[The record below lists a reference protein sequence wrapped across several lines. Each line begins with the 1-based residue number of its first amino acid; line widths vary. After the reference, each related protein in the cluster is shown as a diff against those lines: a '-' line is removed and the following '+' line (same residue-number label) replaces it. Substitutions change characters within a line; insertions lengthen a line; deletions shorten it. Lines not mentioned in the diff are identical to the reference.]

1 MSRVEILQK
10 MQLVIQEQMG
20 KEDIVLTEATKL
32 DDLGVDSIE
41 LMEFIINLEDEFDL
55 EISDDTIDHMVK
67 VADLLDY
74 LSEEL
79 NKDKMRIIKDVE
91 KEENYEDCFCRK
103 SQQWKDDHV
112 QCTYRQE

>member
-41 LMEFIINLEDEFDL
+41 LMEFIINLEDEFAL
-55 EISDDTIDHMVK
+55 EISDDTIDHTNTLGNYYFCIFVK
-67 VADLLDY
+67 
-74 LSEEL
+74 
-79 NKDKMRIIKDVE
+79 
-91 KEENYEDCFCRK
+91 FCR
-103 SQQWKDDHV
+103 
-112 QCTYRQE
+112 CYPFC

>member
-20 KEDIVLTEATKL
+20 KEDIVLTEDTKL

-41 LMEFIINLEDEFDL
+41 LMEFIINLEDEFAL

-67 VADLLDY
+67 VADCW
-74 LSEEL
+74 
-79 NKDKMRIIKDVE
+79 IFV
-91 KEENYEDCFCRK
+91 
-103 SQQWKDDHV
+103 
-112 QCTYRQE
+112 

>member
-20 KEDIVLTEATKL
+20 KEDIVLVEDTKL

-41 LMEFIINLEDEFDL
+41 LMEFIINLEDEFAL

-74 LSEEL
+74 LSEKL
-79 NKDKMRIIKDVE
+79 NKE
-91 KEENYEDCFCRK
+91 
-103 SQQWKDDHV
+103 
-112 QCTYRQE
+112 

>member
-20 KEDIVLTEATKL
+20 KEDIVLVEETKL

-41 LMEFIINLEDEFDL
+41 LMEFIINLEDEFTL

-74 LSEEL
+74 LSEKL
-79 NKDKMRIIKDVE
+79 NKE
-91 KEENYEDCFCRK
+91 
-103 SQQWKDDHV
+103 
-112 QCTYRQE
+112 

>member
-20 KEDIVLTEATKL
+20 KEDIVLTEDTKL

-41 LMEFIINLEDEFDL
+41 RMEFIINLEDEFAL

-79 NKDKMRIIKDVE
+79 NKE
-91 KEENYEDCFCRK
+91 
-103 SQQWKDDHV
+103 
-112 QCTYRQE
+112 

>member
-10 MQLVIQEQMG
+10 MQLVIKEQMG
-20 KEDIVLTEATKL
+20 KEDIVLTEETKL

-74 LSEEL
+74 LSE
-79 NKDKMRIIKDVE
+79 
-91 KEENYEDCFCRK
+91 
-103 SQQWKDDHV
+103 
-112 QCTYRQE
+112 

>member
-67 VADLLDY
+67 VAGLLDY
-74 LSEEL
+74 LSEKL
-79 NKDKMRIIKDVE
+79 NKE
-91 KEENYEDCFCRK
+91 
-103 SQQWKDDHV
+103 
-112 QCTYRQE
+112 

>member
-20 KEDIVLTEATKL
+20 KEDIVLVEETKL

-74 LSEEL
+74 LSGEL
-79 NKDKMRIIKDVE
+79 NKE
-91 KEENYEDCFCRK
+91 
-103 SQQWKDDHV
+103 
-112 QCTYRQE
+112 

>member
-20 KEDIVLTEATKL
+20 KEDIVLVEETKL

-41 LMEFIINLEDEFDL
+41 LMEFIINLEDEFAL

-74 LSEEL
+74 LSGEL
-79 NKDKMRIIKDVE
+79 IKE
-91 KEENYEDCFCRK
+91 
-103 SQQWKDDHV
+103 
-112 QCTYRQE
+112 

>member
-20 KEDIVLTEATKL
+20 KEDIVLTEDTKL

-41 LMEFIINLEDEFDL
+41 LMEFIINLEDEFAL

-67 VADLLDY
+67 VTDLLDY

-79 NKDKMRIIKDVE
+79 NKG
-91 KEENYEDCFCRK
+91 
-103 SQQWKDDHV
+103 
-112 QCTYRQE
+112 

>member
-20 KEDIVLTEATKL
+20 KEEIVLTEDTKL
-32 DDLGVDSIE
+32 ADLGVDSIE

-74 LSEEL
+74 LSGEL
-79 NKDKMRIIKDVE
+79 NKE
-91 KEENYEDCFCRK
+91 
-103 SQQWKDDHV
+103 
-112 QCTYRQE
+112 

>member
-20 KEDIVLTEATKL
+20 KEDIVLTEDTKL

-41 LMEFIINLEDEFDL
+41 IMEFIINLEDEFDL

-74 LSEEL
+74 LSE
-79 NKDKMRIIKDVE
+79 
-91 KEENYEDCFCRK
+91 
-103 SQQWKDDHV
+103 
-112 QCTYRQE
+112 

>member
-20 KEDIVLTEATKL
+20 KEDIVLVEETKL

-41 LMEFIINLEDEFDL
+41 LMEFIINLEDEFAL
-55 EISDDTIDHMVK
+55 EISDNTIDHMDK

-74 LSEEL
+74 LSEKL
-79 NKDKMRIIKDVE
+79 NKE
-91 KEENYEDCFCRK
+91 
-103 SQQWKDDHV
+103 
-112 QCTYRQE
+112 